1 MKISINDH
9 RKVFAIQE
17 EFSAAFSNLKLEFHA
32 KPHQSAGSADN
43 EYCKHSAHLSECRT
57 IHESGEI
64 TMTPHMTAANL
75 EQNFRDVY
83 GLGVEVF
90 KKSGTNWVS
99 TADLAGLTLEELNK

>member
-64 TMTPHMTAANL
+64 TMTPHMTVANL

-99 TADLAGLTLEELNK
+99 TADLTGLTLEELNK